1 MGKVTVAQPVL
12 AAQRALADAC
22 TSRATLRSC
31 FRMAYKELDELLSW
45 TLAHADDWRLSDL
58 RGQHL
63 RALLKRS
70 TDTFAAATC
79 LVDRG
84 YSSQAIMLARPLF
97 EDTVLACWM
106 KWVAAPSFVSQR
118 LTDQEHHAEIIFES
132 LSERY
137 PSLTNVAPVHDRA
150 ELPRYEATFGRYGE
164 LPWWAVPEIIEAP
177 HPHRDQPRYRRPPKQ
192 KNRSL
197 RTLIDELADVAVPTS
212 DRVIVVSSK
221 PGPPD
226 YLIPRLRY
234 LSDVVNWLNNRVLHF
249 TSLGYREAN
258 RGGTTASHKALQDY
272 RMSLAQETLLMTYD
286 KLLFVLFQHGNQRLE
301 RDYANGVGSRI
312 HNSLSAKGVELPGR
326 G

>member
-1 MGKVTVAQPVL
+1 
-12 AAQRALADAC
+12 
-22 TSRATLRSC
+22 
-31 FRMAYKELDELLSW
+31 MAYNELDELLSW
-45 TLAHADDWRLSDL
+45 TLTHANDWRLSDL

-106 KWVAAPSFVSQR
+106 KWVAAPGFVSQR

-137 PSLTNVAPVHDRA
+137 PSLTKVAPVHDRA

-164 LPWWAVPEIIEAP
+164 MPWWAVPEIVEAP
-177 HPHRDQPRYRRPPKQ
+177 HPHGDQPRYRRPPKQ

-197 RTLIDELADVAVPTS
+197 RTLIDEVADVAVPTS

-258 RGGTTASHKALQDY
+258 RDGTTAFHEALQDY
-272 RMSLAQETLLMTYD
+272 RMSLAQETLLMTFD

-312 HNSLSAKGVELPGR
+312 HDSLTARGVEPPER
-326 G
+326 S